1 VPIFRPQR
9 RRRDAEGRAPLGST
23 PRAITRACLDSALA
37 CARSAYPNEFGGILR
52 ADPPGVISDL
62 LLLPG
67 TTAGRRHANFQ
78 LYMMPI
84 DLGVAGTVH
93 SHPSGA
99 VHPSEADVTLFRH
112 WGRRHLILGYP
123 YGPGAWRAYDGNGR
137 EAALRV
143 VGEGTEGLG
152 PSSGPRPP
160 RPVHARAD
168 RAHGAAPPSV
178 PLPDQ
183 E

>member
-1 VPIFRPQR
+1 MPIFRPQR
-9 RRRDAEGRAPLGST
+9 RRPPGRPVGST
-23 PRAITRACLDSALA
+23 PVAITRRCLDSALA
-37 CARSAYPNEFGGILR
+37 CALSAYPNEFGGLLR
-52 ADPPGVISDL
+52 ADPPGVISEL

-99 VHPSEADVTLFRH
+99 LHPSEADLRLFRH

-123 YGPGAWRAYDGNGR
+123 YGVGQWRAYDGNGDETRIGVAEGASRAELAPRIYEPPARSPGAVR
-137 EAALRV
+137 EA
-143 VGEGTEGLG
+143 
-152 PSSGPRPP
+152 PP
-160 RPVHARAD
+160 EDDA
-168 RAHGAAPPSV
+168 
-178 PLPDQ
+178 